1 MPFSHPNKK
10 SIASSSPTD
19 KASVLVSNR
28 VTEFVSLRVK
38 LLIGFSFIFS
48 VVFAGAFL
56 WFYNFT
62 TDKTITRLRQDLRST
77 LQGAAEGVDVD
88 ELMDLY
94 QEGTVNA
101 DGFSDDPR
109 YANQL
114 AWFATVKSIEPR
126 AWLYSFVV
134 NGPPE
139 LEEQLPLSPEEWN
152 QIPLDQYQTI
162 WLVDLWANY
171 PEYRDERSAKFL
183 YEGQTS
189 SRSVLVKNQGELLEE
204 DKIYEDEWGTW
215 LSAFAPLEDDTGKVV
230 AILGLDIEAN
240 YVYDLQQE
248 IRNRVLLSFI
258 ITYGILFILIYVLSG
273 ILTKHL
279 TDLTHSAE
287 RIAAGNYKQ
296 SRSLAQLHRSS
307 PPPKALET
315 IPLVG
320 SLFSILA
327 DIRHRLRDEMS
338 ILAQAFEVMIDS
350 IQTREM
356 MIREGKAKEDK
367 MRRDLEVARELNA
380 LKSRF
385 VSIVSHEFRTPLT
398 VLRTSTELLE
408 NFGHKANDEQKSSYY
423 QRIRAAISN
432 MTQLLEDVLVV
443 GKSDAGKL
451 EFKPIPLN
459 VKDFCHQLTED
470 MQHSVGLDHTIEFV
484 YREHLEHGPLNT
496 NDKPQSPEIQN
507 PETQSPETQ
516 NSAIVSLD
524 PNLLRPILTNLLSNA
539 IKYSK
544 PKTVVNFSASCYPKY
559 VLFEVI
565 DHGIGIPEEDQ
576 PHLFELFHRASNVD
590 AIRGTGLGLSI
601 VRQCSDRHNGQITFI
616 STENMG
622 TTFTVK
628 LPVSQS
634 TLTSELVS
642 ADENRPAPEVQQLAA
657 DKPSDSLLDRPG
669 VKAQTIAP
677 GHHSDENIS
686 LYGEHPVVRSHA
698 SAHLSNPPSSKLRAS
713 SQTRPSSQINREDTV
728 GP

>member
-1 MPFSHPNKK
+1 MSNKG
-10 SIASSSPTD
+10 
-19 KASVLVSNR
+19 
-28 VTEFVSLRVK
+28 TEFVSLRVK

-62 TDKTITRLRQDLRST
+62 TDKTIARLREDLRST
-77 LQGAAEGVDVD
+77 LQGAADGVDVD
-88 ELMDLY
+88 ELMALY
-94 QEGTVNA
+94 QEGSINA
-101 DGFSDDPR
+101 NGFSDDPR

-139 LEEQLPLSPEEWN
+139 LESQFPLSQEEWR
-152 QIPLDQYQTI
+152 QIPLDRYETI

-171 PEYRDERSAKFL
+171 PEYRDERAAKFL
-183 YEGQTS
+183 YKGPTS
-189 SRSVLVKNQGELLEE
+189 SRSVLVKNQGRLLEE
-204 DKIYEDEWGTW
+204 DKIYPDEWGTW
-215 LSAFAPLEDDTGKVV
+215 LSAFAPLRDDTGKVV

-287 RIAAGNYKQ
+287 RISAGNYEQ
-296 SRSLAQLHRSS
+296 SRYLAQLHRSN
-307 PPPKALET
+307 PPPEAIANLP
-315 IPLVG
+315 IVGAVFPLMAGV
-320 SLFSILA
+320 
-327 DIRHRLRDEMS
+327 RHRLRDEMS

-350 IQTREM
+350 IQTREQ

-408 NFGHKANDEQKSSYY
+408 NFGHRANDEQKHSYY

-451 EFKPIPLN
+451 EFKPIPIN
-459 VKDFCHQLTED
+459 VKDFCHKLCED
-470 MQHSVGLDHTIEFV
+470 IRHSVGLDHMIEFV
-484 YREHLEHGPLNT
+484 YSEQFDDSQDLKSGKDARAEG
-496 NDKPQSPEIQN
+496 
-507 PETQSPETQ
+507 
-516 NSAIVSLD
+516 SAMANLD
-524 PNLLRPILTNLLSNA
+524 PNLLRPILTNLLTNA
-539 IKYSK
+539 IKYSQ
-544 PKTVVNFSASCYPKY
+544 PRTTVNFSASCYPRY
-559 VLFEVI
+559 VIFKVT
-565 DHGIGIPEEDQ
+565 DHGIGIPAEDQ

-616 STENMG
+616 SQQDVG

-628 LPVSQS
+628 LPVIHSE
-634 TLTSELVS
+634 TSEEPLLTNH
-642 ADENRPAPEVQQLAA
+642 ENGKV
-657 DKPSDSLLDRPG
+657 
-669 VKAQTIAP
+669 I
-677 GHHSDENIS
+677 
-686 LYGEHPVVRSHA
+686 
-698 SAHLSNPPSSKLRAS
+698 
-713 SQTRPSSQINREDTV
+713 V
-728 GP
+728 GKNE

>member
-1 MPFSHPNKK
+1 MPFSHHRHP
-10 SIASSSPTD
+10 IAQSSSPAA
-19 KASVLVSNR
+19 KASNSVSNMGA
-28 VTEFVSLRVK
+28 EFVSLRVK

-62 TDKTITRLRQDLRST
+62 TDKTITRLREDLRST
-77 LQGAAEGVDVD
+77 LQGAADGVDVG
-88 ELMDLY
+88 ELMALY
-94 QEGTVNA
+94 QEGEING

-114 AWFATVKSIEPR
+114 DWFATVKSIEPR

-139 LEEQLPLSPEEWN
+139 LEARGPLPKEEWQ
-152 QIPLDQYQTI
+152 QISLDQYETI

-171 PEYRDERSAKFL
+171 PEFRDERAAKFL
-183 YEGQTS
+183 YKDKTS
-189 SRSVLVKNQGELLEE
+189 SRSVLVKNEGRLLEE
-204 DKIYEDEWGTW
+204 DKIYPDDWGTW
-215 LSAFAPLEDDTGKVV
+215 LSAFAPLKDDTGKVV

-248 IRNRVLLSFI
+248 IRNRVLLSFV

-273 ILTKHL
+273 VLTKRL

-287 RIAAGNYKQ
+287 RISAGNYAQ
-296 SRSLAQLHRSS
+296 SRHLAQLHRSHS
-307 PPPKALET
+307 QPEAAIRL
-315 IPLVG
+315 PLAGV
-320 SLFSILA
+320 LLPLL
-327 DIRHRLRDEMS
+327 DRIRQRLRDEMS

-350 IQTREM
+350 IQTREK

-408 NFGHKANDEQKSSYY
+408 NYGHRANDAQKQSYY

-451 EFKPIPLN
+451 EFKPVPLN
-459 VKDFCHQLTED
+459 VQEFCRQLSGD
-470 MQHSVGLDHTIEFV
+470 MQHSVGLNHRIEFV
-484 YREHLEHGPLNT
+484 YDEHLEDTGQ
-496 NDKPQSPEIQN
+496 DQSVEIDTG
-507 PETQSPETQ
+507 EKE
-516 NSAIVSLD
+516 SALVSLD

-539 IKYSK
+539 IKYSDPRTTINFLASRYPRYVIFK
-544 PKTVVNFSASCYPKY
+544 VV
-559 VLFEVI
+559 
-565 DHGIGIPEEDQ
+565 DHGIGIPAEDQ

-590 AIRGTGLGLSI
+590 TIRGTGLGLSI
-601 VRQCSDRHNGQITFI
+601 VRQCSDRHNGQITFV
-616 STENMG
+616 SQENVG

-628 LPVSQS
+628 LPIIHTEEV
-634 TLTSELVS
+634 TDLLVQ
-642 ADENRPAPEVQQLAA
+642 ENTESPPKLDHDNGNAAA
-657 DKPSDSLLDRPG
+657 DTPDLQRNLHGDYRTRRRRNRTTSIKLGCSE
-669 VKAQTIAP
+669 A
-677 GHHSDENIS
+677 
-686 LYGEHPVVRSHA
+686 
-698 SAHLSNPPSSKLRAS
+698 PPS
-713 SQTRPSSQINREDTV
+713 RE
-728 GP
+728 

>member
-1 MPFSHPNKK
+1 MP
-10 SIASSSPTD
+10 D
-19 KASVLVSNR
+19 KGN
-28 VTEFVSLRVK
+28 EFVSLRVK

-62 TDKTITRLRQDLRST
+62 TEKTIARLREDLRST
-77 LQGAAEGVDVD
+77 LQGAADGVNVD
-88 ELMDLY
+88 ELMNLY
-94 QEGTVNA
+94 REGKINA

-139 LEEQLPLSPEEWN
+139 LDNQLPVPQEGWK
-152 QIPLDQYQTI
+152 QIPLDRYETI

-171 PEYRDERSAKFL
+171 PEYRDERAAKFL
-183 YEGQTS
+183 YKGPTS
-189 SRSVLVKNQGELLEE
+189 SRSVLVKNEGRLLEE
-204 DKIYEDEWGTW
+204 EKKYEDEWGAW
-215 LSAFAPLEDDTGKVV
+215 LSAFAPLKDDTGKVV
-230 AILGLDIEAN
+230 AILGLDIEAD

-273 ILTKHL
+273 VLTRHL

-287 RIAAGNYKQ
+287 RISAGNYEQ
-296 SRSLAQLHRSS
+296 SRHLAQLHRSS
-307 PPPKALET
+307 PPSAAITNLPIIGAVLSMM
-315 IPLVG
+315 G
-320 SLFSILA
+320 G
-327 DIRHRLRDEMS
+327 IRHRLRDEMS

-350 IQTREM
+350 IQTREQ

-408 NFGHKANDEQKSSYY
+408 NYGHRANDEQKHSYY

-451 EFKPIPLN
+451 EFKPVPIN
-459 VKDFCHQLTED
+459 VKDFCYKLTED
-470 MQHSVGLDHTIEFV
+470 IQHSVGLNHSIEFV
-484 YREHLEHGPLNT
+484 YGEQT
-496 NDKPQSPEIQN
+496 NEQTNKSRASKNAKNQKDSG
-507 PETQSPETQ
+507 
-516 NSAIVSLD
+516 SAIVRLD
-524 PNLLRPILTNLLSNA
+524 PNLLRPILTNLLTNA
-539 IKYSK
+539 IKYSESGTK
-544 PKTVVNFSASCYPKY
+544 VIFSVSCGPRD
-559 VLFEVI
+559 VI
-565 DHGIGIPEEDQ
+565 FKITDQGIGIPANDK
-576 PHLFELFHRASNVD
+576 PHLFEPFHRAHNVD

-601 VRQCSDRHNGQITFI
+601 VRQCSDRHNGQITF
-616 STENMG
+616 SSRENVG

-628 LPVSQS
+628 LPVIDPP
-634 TLTSELVS
+634 TDAELLPTHGHQNNGKTNGCDERAAHQPEYESAGSVS
-642 ADENRPAPEVQQLAA
+642 VTAA
-657 DKPSDSLLDRPG
+657 VDNGNGARLEEGSPQKLRHPKNHFSDPS
-669 VKAQTIAP
+669 TIAFNP
-677 GHHSDENIS
+677 VLESYDE
-686 LYGEHPVVRSHA
+686 
-698 SAHLSNPPSSKLRAS
+698 K
-713 SQTRPSSQINREDTV
+713 
-728 GP
+728 

>member
-1 MPFSHPNKK
+1 MPLSHHNEHPIFL
-10 SIASSSPTD
+10 SAPGHTAST
-19 KASVLVSNR
+19 LVSSKT
-28 VTEFVSLRVK
+28 TEFVSLRVK

-77 LQGAAEGVDVD
+77 LKGAAEGVNVD

-94 QEGTVNA
+94 AEGTVNSE
-101 DGFSDDPR
+101 GFSDDSR

-139 LEEQLPLSPEEWN
+139 LEEQFPLSPEEWS
-152 QIPLDQYQTI
+152 QIPLDRYQTI

-171 PEYRDERSAKFL
+171 PEFRNERSAKFL

-189 SRSVLVKNQGELLEE
+189 SRSVLVKNQGRLLEE

-215 LSAFAPLEDDTGKVV
+215 LSAFAPLKDDTGKVV
-230 AILGLDIEAN
+230 AILGLDIEAD

-296 SRSLAQLHRSS
+296 SRSLAQLHRPSQ
-307 PPPKALET
+307 PPKIIANFPLLRVALPIMEG
-315 IPLVG
+315 V
-320 SLFSILA
+320 
-327 DIRHRLRDEMS
+327 RRRLRDEMS

-350 IQTREM
+350 IQTREK

-408 NFGHKANDEQKSSYY
+408 NFGHKANEEQKHSYY
-423 QRIRAAISN
+423 QRIRSAISN

-451 EFKPIPLN
+451 EFKPIPVN
-459 VKDFCHQLTED
+459 VKDFCHQLSED

-484 YREHLEHGPLNT
+484 YGEHFDDSKEASGH
-496 NDKPQSPEIQN
+496 QSVD
-507 PETQSPETQ
+507 
-516 NSAIVSLD
+516 SAMVSLD

-544 PKTVVNFSASCYPKY
+544 PRTTVNFSASCYSRY
-559 VLFEVI
+559 ILFEVT
-565 DHGIGIPEEDQ
+565 DHGIGIPTEDQ

-601 VRQCSDRHNGQITFI
+601 VRQCSDRHNGQITFT
-616 STENMG
+616 SEENVG

-628 LPVSQS
+628 LPVIHADATLDSLSLSASENSESQEQQS
-634 TLTSELVS
+634 IAQEQQSPDAEDGMASRPLELTPVSEAQNIPPEQSAQRASNGKDATVVDEQWSINAPINDSLAV
-642 ADENRPAPEVQQLAA
+642 ADE
-657 DKPSDSLLDRPG
+657 SM
-669 VKAQTIAP
+669 
-677 GHHSDENIS
+677 GHQ
-686 LYGEHPVVRSHA
+686 
-698 SAHLSNPPSSKLRAS
+698 SNVPSSKSEEPL
-713 SQTRPSSQINREDTV
+713 
-728 GP
+728 G